1 MILVDSNV
9 IIDVIER
16 DPVWHDWSFAQI
28 EAAVIADQ
36 VVINPVVIA
45 EAAPRSGPLAQFENW
60 LSRMLIEI
68 APLSNEAAY
77 SAGQAFQSYRKKRQQ
92 GAASAILADFLIGGH
107 AKSIGATVLTRDPR
121 FYRAY
126 FPNLPL
132 ITPSKDEAA

>member
-16 DPVWHDWSFAQI
+16 DPLWHDWSFAQI
-28 EAAVIADQ
+28 ESAVIGDQ

-45 EAAPRSGPLAQFENW
+45 EAAPRSGPLQQFENW
-60 LSRMLIEI
+60 LSRMLIDVV
-68 APLSNEAAY
+68 PLSNDAAY
-77 SAGQAFQSYRKKRQQ
+77 CAGQAFQSYRQKRKQ

-107 AKSIGATVLTRDPR
+107 AEILGATVLTRDPPLLPR
-121 FYRAY
+121 L
-126 FPNLPL
+126 FPQVPQ